1 MSKFLKRYDV
11 PDLSSDVRER
21 EDWKPAELRSFEFAI
36 EVSALAVDPLTS
48 LLAAGTADGLLL
60 IWGKPGV
67 NIKLSIPER
76 IGAKFVQ
83 FSVSTFQIICMDNTN
98 RLHIWDLSNYGY
110 PNYVCSALF
119 DQTNSMTL
127 SPSHSHAFLV
137 LQSGEI
143 RTYDLTCHRKS
154 SYTIPNMWKLYEDK
168 LASSGMPEV
177 TNAGSS
183 LAIDAVIH
191 PRNLNLLF
199 VAYAGGIVLSDLT
212 QRNTLRVYDLV
223 LPPGAPGGTGYGPQD
238 VLTHRRPEVTCI
250 AVHPTGHFFA
260 VGYTDGIIAYWAT
273 EDEDQPLMVRTLD
286 SVDVNVVD
294 GHRLEE
300 HLTKPNNQAMPLS
313 QREPIFKLSWS
324 SFSDSSDPRGG
335 CTTLTVLGGLYFGE
349 PPGLSALWLPAF
361 NPPEP
366 PTPVTEGVLHPFYRS
381 SMRDSLV
388 PTRSYFYSCDGT
400 VQDYLLIPRNSP
412 HLSGVFDPMSILILS
427 ESTGDTRA
435 LEAYEFPPPSF
446 SAQEAVSSDA
456 PEEDKN
462 QDTLD
467 ELSATLKSLQI
478 SSDPQRLR
486 LPWPL
491 CNGLLHGRL
500 SVVGRDAYQSLV
512 TAVESLVE
520 GPLSLNGGYAWNDES
535 NDMKS
540 SKFQPNRILITC
552 HQNLSVRFYDMSVQ
566 LLIATRPD
574 PVQYDFPTPLPHLT
588 VDLSLLLLDPLI
600 SMQIST
606 TTTAP
611 LSIQSVLFASESLE
625 SAIVLSTGN
634 VLVFRLR
641 DGPHNVPP
649 YRECEDRELT
659 CLEHLG
665 VSASYKYAPYVILS
679 PSKGPATACAIS
691 DIGFLSVAYRDGSL
705 YIVDLRGP
713 KILFYLNPK
722 NKAKNRHSIGL
733 HLSDHASEPI
743 VSLTWTI
750 SALESDNHN
759 GIRLIAI
766 RKSGICEV
774 YSISRVNSSWS
785 CSEDFVRV
793 DGVSDPFPDGTFM
806 VDAKTGVHRN
816 ATRRGLIDAFDSS
829 SVQGHAYFVTAGVK
843 GARCYVDINGSRI
856 GKVDWNS
863 KSGTVQEVKVVEKLG
878 ACALVAF
885 TDKQEALVYSI
896 PHLEFISSLPLPLM
910 FSTITVDETGD
921 FIGWKCH
928 SHSTLIRRA
937 VYGTLFDM
945 RRSIP
950 LPDIDLTSTR
960 VPVPA
965 QPQPV
970 PIGPTSFL
978 GSWLTFGN
986 QSITGEQA
994 DGLLGGP
1001 NRPIPQPK
1009 IEPSAGAS
1017 YEGISQGASA
1027 LAASALAASASATQ
1041 SSLYERLTSALN
1053 DRGQMLGDL
1062 EDRFNSLE
1070 EGSRSMAAQAKRL
1083 AAEQT
1088 AKQWFRF

>member
-1 MSKFLKRYDV
+1 MSKFLKRYDANF
-11 PDLSSDVRER
+11 PDLSSDVHER

-36 EVSALAVDPLTS
+36 EVSALAVDPLS
-48 LLAAGTADGLLL
+48 GLLAAGTADGLLF

-67 NIKLSIPER
+67 DIKLSIPER
-76 IGAKFVQ
+76 NGAKFVQ
-83 FSVSTFQIICMDNTN
+83 FSVSTFQIVCLDNTN

-110 PNYVCSALF
+110 PKYVCSALF
-119 DQTNSMTL
+119 DQTNAMTL

-223 LPPGAPGGTGYGPQD
+223 LPPGAPGGTGYGAQD
-238 VLTHRRPEVTCI
+238 ILTHRRPEVICI
-250 AVHPTGHFFA
+250 AVHPAGHFFA
-260 VGYTDGIIAYWAT
+260 VGYTDGIIAYWAM

-286 SVDVNVVD
+286 SGDVNVVD
-294 GHRLEE
+294 GQKLEE
-300 HLTKPNNQAMPLS
+300 HLAKPNNQALPPS

-324 SFSDSSDPRGG
+324 SFSNSSDPRGG
-335 CTTLTVLGGLYFGE
+335 CTTLTVLGGLCLGE
-349 PPGLSALWLPAF
+349 PPGISVLWLPAF

-388 PTRSYFYSCDGT
+388 PTRSYFYSCDDT

-427 ESTGDTRA
+427 ESMGDTRA
-435 LEAYEFPPPSF
+435 LEACEFPPPSF
-446 SAQEAVSSDA
+446 STQEVGSSDA
-456 PEEDKN
+456 PEEDTN

-467 ELSATLKSLQI
+467 ELSETLKSLQM
-478 SSDPQRLR
+478 SSDPQQLR

-491 CNGLLHGRL
+491 CSGLLHGRL
-500 SVVGRDAYQSLV
+500 SVVSRDAYQSLV
-512 TAVESLVE
+512 VAVEPPVE
-520 GPLSLNGGYAWNDES
+520 GALSLNGGYAWNDES

-540 SKFQPNRILITC
+540 SKFQPNRILITY

-566 LLIATRPD
+566 LLIAIRPD
-574 PVQYDFPTPLPHLT
+574 PVKYDFPTPLPHLT
-588 VDLSLLLLDPLI
+588 IDLSLLLLDPLV

-611 LSIQSVLFASESLE
+611 LSIQSVLFSSESLE
-625 SAIVLSTGN
+625 SAIVLSAGN
-634 VLVFRLR
+634 VLVLRLQHGQH
-641 DGPHNVPP
+641 DVPL

-665 VSASYKYAPYVILS
+665 VSAGYKYAPYFILS
-679 PSKGPATACAIS
+679 PSKGSVTACAIS
-691 DIGFLSVAYRDGSL
+691 DIGFLSVAYGDGSL

-713 KILFYLNPK
+713 KILFYLDPRS
-722 NKAKNRHSIGL
+722 KARNRHSIGL
-733 HLSDHASEPI
+733 HLSDHASEPF

-759 GIRLIAI
+759 GVRLIAI
-766 RKSGICEV
+766 RKSGFCEV
-774 YSISRVNSSWS
+774 YTISRVNSSWR
-785 CSEDFVRV
+785 CSDDFVKV
-793 DGVSDPFPDGTFM
+793 DGVSDPFPEGTFM

-816 ATRRGLIDAFDSS
+816 ATRRGLSDAFNSS
-829 SVQGHAYFVTAGVK
+829 AAQGHAYFITAGTK

-863 KSGTVQEVKVVEKLG
+863 KSGTVQEVKIVEKLG
-878 ACALVAF
+878 SCALVAF

-896 PHLEFISSLPLPLM
+896 PYLEFINALPLPLM

-928 SHSTLIRRA
+928 SRSSFMRRA

-950 LPDIDLTSTR
+950 LPDIDLTSTKA
-960 VPVPA
+960 PVPA

-970 PIGPTSFL
+970 SMGPTSFL

-994 DGLLGGP
+994 DELLGGP

-1009 IEPSAGAS
+1009 TEPSAGAS
-1017 YEGISQGASA
+1017 YEGISQG
-1027 LAASALAASASATQ
+1027 ASALAASASATQ

-1070 EGSRSMAAQAKRL
+1070 QGSRSMAAQAKRL